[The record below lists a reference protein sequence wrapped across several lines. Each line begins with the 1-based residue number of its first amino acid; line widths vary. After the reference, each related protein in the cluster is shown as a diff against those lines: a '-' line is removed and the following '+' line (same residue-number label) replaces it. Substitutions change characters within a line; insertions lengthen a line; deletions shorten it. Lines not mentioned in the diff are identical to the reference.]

1 MDHPPLALSVPPSFR
16 LFVDLDGVLADF
28 DSAVL
33 SLTGM
38 LPHEQSPAQ
47 MWRAL
52 ARSDGF
58 YERLDWMSD
67 GHQLWELL
75 RPLNPTI
82 LTGLPRGSWA
92 EPQKRA
98 WCARELGPD
107 VQVITCWSREKA
119 ARAKERLVPGEVAV
133 LIDDRES
140 LAESWEAIG
149 GVFIHHQTA
158 DGTISRLIAAAGDYT
173 ARA

>member
-1 MDHPPLALSVPPSFR
+1 LDVSSLSLSVPSGFR

-28 DSAVL
+28 DSGVL

-47 MWRAL
+47 MWSAL
-52 ARSDGF
+52 ARADRF

-67 GHQLWELL
+67 GHQLWESL
-75 RPLNPTI
+75 RHLNPTI

-119 ARAKERLVPGEVAV
+119 ARAQERLVPGEVAV

-140 LAESWEAIG
+140 LAESWEAAG

-158 DGTISRLIAAAGDYT
+158 ARTLSHLSAACRDHS